1 MNEAVFPHFEP
12 TERHTLD
19 PSIRELDRQL
29 FHLKTLNDLSREV
42 GGIIQPKKIM
52 EAFLLMAM
60 GTLGFSRG
68 FVLLVHNPT
77 TQVDAVS
84 RGIPPEELTTF
95 KELSPGLSSR
105 FARGRPSSYP
115 SVRIMESDPSFL
127 KENFPART
135 RLVFQWVI
143 SGEYCG
149 LLGLG
154 GRLTDEPHHKE
165 DIDFLL
171 NLTGNMVSFLGRTI
185 SEENIRFL
193 NSQLLRKN
201 DHLEQTLKNV
211 QATKE
216 ELDRRVF
223 QLNTL
228 YECNRELLGILDT
241 RELMDRFLLTA
252 MGTFSVYQAK
262 LVLLDRGAKKV
273 IASSRGIPPQ
283 SEHNPDHFERLIFH
297 CLRLVEQKT
306 VAPMSVRE
314 LRDPSSLNSPEFPF
328 IISTALML
336 IFDEQLMGILA
347 IGEPLMNEETS
358 GDELELLRAMTTN
371 FMTSLQNARDVEII
385 KGLNSDLSTSNEQL
399 RQTIADLVA
408 ARDRIAFLEAAK
420 DRIRRL
426 IDKESERATRFTLF
440 DFVLLLTIAALMGI
454 LFNISNPNRIPL
466 VPDVLLGRPSPEI
479 TFYRTQELVAG
490 ATATLIDARPTQFYD
505 RGRIPGAINLPP
517 ALFEFIYFMR
527 LSALDPGQPLLVYG
541 RTLSKRYD
549 LEVAAALRARGHSDV
564 RILEGSFRQWESK
577 GFPVEKA
584 P

>member
-1 MNEAVFPHFEP
+1 MNEAEFPHGEP
-12 TERHTLD
+12 AERHTLD

-29 FHLKTLNDLSREV
+29 FYLKTLNELSREV

-68 FVLLVHNPT
+68 FVLLVHTPT

-84 RGIPPEELTTF
+84 RGIPPEELTVIE
-95 KELSPGLSSR
+95 ELSPSLSSR
-105 FARGRPSSYP
+105 FARGRPSAYS

-127 KENFPART
+127 KEKFPAKT
-135 RLVFQWVI
+135 RLVFQWAI

-149 LLGLG
+149 FLGLG
-154 GRLTDEPHHKE
+154 GRLRDEPHHKE

-171 NLTGNMVSFLGRTI
+171 NLTGNMVSILGRTI

-193 NSQLLRKN
+193 NNQLLRKN
-201 DHLEQTLKNV
+201 EHLEETLKEV
-211 QATKE
+211 QTTKE

-228 YECNRELLGILDT
+228 YECNRELLGILDS
-241 RELMDRFLLTA
+241 RVLMDRFLLTA
-252 MGTFSVYQAK
+252 MGTFSVHQAK
-262 LVLLDRGAKKV
+262 LVLLDRKAKKV
-273 IASSRGIPPQ
+273 IVSSRGIPPQ
-283 SEHNPDHFERLIFH
+283 GEHKPEHFERLIFH

-328 IISTALML
+328 LISTALML

-347 IGEPLMNEETS
+347 IGEPLMDEEMS
-358 GDELELLRAMTTN
+358 GEELELLRAVTTN

-385 KGLNSDLSTSNEQL
+385 RGLNNDLSTSNEQL
-399 RQTIADLVA
+399 RQTIADLIA
-408 ARDRIAFLEAAK
+408 ARDRIAFLEGTK
-420 DRIRRL
+420 ERIRRL
-426 IDKESERATRFTLF
+426 IDKETERATRFTMF
-440 DFVLLLTIAALMGI
+440 DFVLLLTVSVLIGI
-454 LFNISNPNRIPL
+454 LFNLSNPNRIPL
-466 VPDVLLGRPSPEI
+466 VPDVLLKTPPPEI
-479 TFYRTQELVAG
+479 TFHRTRELVAG
-490 ATATLIDARPTQFYD
+490 ESAMLIDARPAQFYD
-505 RGRIPGAINLPP
+505 VGRIPGAVNLPP
-517 ALFEFIYFMR
+517 ALFDFIYSMR
-527 LSALDPGQPLLVYG
+527 LSAMDPEQTILVYG

-549 LEVAAALRARGHSDV
+549 LEVADALRARGHTDV
-564 RILEGSFRQWESK
+564 RILEGSFRDWEIK
-577 GFPVEKA
+577 GLPVENG